1 LRFEL
6 QNPLEN
12 QQQFIA
18 RVNREAS
25 NDEDG
30 ASRPSS
36 GSERWLIGSD
46 QRNLGS
52 LHQDIWEGSGQE
64 LAACN
69 SIAVYP
75 VGGWWKR
82 NQRKDRLDL
91 PVRYALLVSVKTNE
105 QGIDLYTPIVT
116 QLRIPVATEIAGS

>member
-1 LRFEL
+1 MPHMGCASSF

-25 NDEDG
+25 DDEDG
-30 ASRPSS
+30 ASRPLS
-36 GSERWLIGSD
+36 GSD

-52 LHQDIWEGSGQE
+52 LHQDIWEGSDQE

-82 NQRKDRLDL
+82 NQRNDRLDL
-91 PVRYALLVSVKTNE
+91 PVRY
-105 QGIDLYTPIVT
+105 P
-116 QLRIPVATEIAGS
+116 LRIFLGASTESSGVAHSRRRPHGG

>member
-1 LRFEL
+1 
-6 QNPLEN
+6 LEN

-18 RVNREAS
+18 RVNRDAGD
-25 NDEDG
+25 DEDD
-30 ASRPSS
+30 ARRPSS

-52 LHQDIWEGSGQE
+52 LPSGHMGGSGQE

-82 NQRKDRLDL
+82 NQRKDRLDF
-91 PVRYALLVSVKTNE
+91 PVRYALLVSLKTNE
-105 QGIDLYTPIVT
+105 QGIDLYTPIAT
-116 QLRIPVATEIAGS
+116 QLRIPIATEITGS